1 VQTIVSDH
9 CYHVPSGECMDI
21 LGTSAEKGL
30 DLFEVQHRR
39 EQFGPNQIT
48 ERKGRGPLLR
58 FLLQFHQ
65 PLVYILLA
73 AAGIALAFK
82 GAVDAGVIFG
92 VVLVNAI
99 VGFAQEAK
107 ALRSIASLARN
118 LQSMAT
124 VIRAGKKQ
132 QIPAEELVPGDIVLL
147 QAGDRVPADLRLFAC
162 RDLRIDESALTG
174 ESVPAEKDPA
184 ELAHGTPLGD
194 RHNLA
199 FSSTLVTYGT
209 GGGMVVATGD
219 ATEIGRISELI
230 ATSNPLETPLTRKIH
245 SFSRILLLAILGLA
259 ALVFAVGVLRG
270 QPVVDILVASI
281 AITVA
286 AIPEGLPAAVTIIMA
301 IGVSRLAQRR
311 AIIRRLPAVE
321 ALGSTTV
328 ICSDKTGTL
337 TQNQMTVQAV
347 LAAGR
352 IFSVSGTGYA
362 PTGEISHEGAPAELE
377 AHPTLRECLL
387 AGLLCNDAELTEAG
401 GTWKVQGDPTEGALL
416 SAAWKAGLKPDE
428 WRSRMPRLD
437 AIPFESQY
445 QYMATLHAPQNG
457 QNRLAY
463 VKGSAE
469 AVLERC
475 QSMLGPN
482 GPEPLEREGL
492 LRRVAELAS
501 QGLRVLALARKEYPP
516 ETSALR
522 HEDVREGLVF
532 LGLQAMLDPP
542 RPEAGPAVAACL
554 RAGIRVKM
562 ITGDH
567 AVTATAIARRLGI
580 SRDEEARALTSQDLA
595 KLSDEEFIEAARNT
609 DVFARVTPENKLRL
623 VEALQARGEIVAM
636 TGDGVNDA
644 PALRR
649 ADIGIAMALSGTETA
664 REAAD
669 MVLTDDNFATIE
681 AAVEEGR
688 GVFDNLQ
695 KFIGWTLPTNG
706 GEALVLIAA
715 ILLGIHLPILPIQIL
730 WINLSTAVCLGL
742 MLAFEPKEGDLMAR
756 PPIPPGSP
764 ILSAFLVQRIV
775 LVSALLCGAVF
786 ATYEWEILHGASEAA
801 ARTAAVSAIVFGQLA
816 YLFNSRSL
824 TRPLR
829 TVGLFSNPWVWLGAG
844 LMALL
849 QVGITYLPFMNRLF
863 STEPIRPQAW
873 LVILGAG
880 LCVFLCVGLDKWIRA
895 RVAARRQGQHP

>member
-1 VQTIVSDH
+1 MQTIVSGH
-9 CYHVPSGECMDI
+9 CHHVPSDECLDI
-21 LGTSAEKGL
+21 LGTSPEKGL
-30 DLFEVQHRR
+30 DQFEVQHRR
-39 EQFGPNQIT
+39 QHFGPNRVT

-118 LQSMAT
+118 LQSLAT
-124 VIRAGKKQ
+124 VLRAGKKQ
-132 QIPAEELVPGDIVLL
+132 QIPAAELVPGDIVLL
-147 QAGDRVPADLRLFAC
+147 QAGDRVPADLRLFAA

-174 ESVPAEKDPA
+174 ESVATEKDPA
-184 ELAHGTPLGD
+184 VLPQGTPLGD

-209 GGGMVVATGD
+209 GSGVVVATGD
-219 ATEIGRISELI
+219 ATEIGRISEMI
-230 ATSNPLETPLTRKIH
+230 ATANPLETPLTRKIH
-245 SFSRILLLAILGLA
+245 SFSRILLFAILGLSA
-259 ALVFAVGVLRG
+259 AVFAAGVLRG

-301 IGVSRLAQRR
+301 IGVSRLAKRR

-347 LAAGR
+347 LASGKV
-352 IFSVSGTGYA
+352 FSVSGTGYA
-362 PTGEISHEGAPAELE
+362 PTGEISHEGAPAEME
-377 AHPTLRECLL
+377 AHPALRECLL
-387 AGLLCNDAELTEAG
+387 AGLLCNDAELVETE

-445 QYMATLHAPQNG
+445 QYMATLHQPAGG
-457 QNRLAY
+457 QHRVAY
-463 VKGSAE
+463 MKGSAE

-475 QSMLGPN
+475 ESMIGRN
-482 GPEPLEREGL
+482 GPEPLDREEL
-492 LRRVAELAS
+492 LRRVAELAA

-516 ETSALR
+516 DFASL
-522 HEDVREGLVF
+522 HDPDVRQGLVF

-542 RPEAGPAVAACL
+542 RPEAGAAVAACR

-567 AVTATAIARRLGI
+567 AVTATAIGRRLGI

-595 KLSDEEFIEAARNT
+595 KLSDEEFIEAAQAT

-623 VEALQARGEIVAM
+623 GEALQARGEVVAM

-649 ADIGIAMALSGTETA
+649 ADIGIAMALGGTETA

-681 AAVEEGR
+681 SAVEEGR

-695 KFIGWTLPTNG
+695 KFIAWTLPTNG

-756 PPIPPGSP
+756 PPVPPGSP
-764 ILSAFLVQRIV
+764 ILSGFLLQRIV
-775 LVSALLCGAVF
+775 LVSSLLCGAVF
-786 ATYEWEILHGASEAA
+786 ATYEWELVHGASEAA

-824 TRPLR
+824 RKSLLS
-829 TVGLFSNPWVWLGAG
+829 VGLFSNPWAWFGAA

-849 QVGITYLPFMNRLF
+849 QIGFTYLPFMNRLF
-863 STEPIRPQAW
+863 SSEPVRPGAW
-873 LVILGAG
+873 LAILGSG

-895 RVAARRQGQHP
+895 WAAARRERQHP

>member
-1 VQTIVSDH
+1 MQTIVSDH
-9 CYHVPSGECMDI
+9 CYHVPTGECLDI
-21 LGTSAEKGL
+21 LGTNAEKGL
-30 DLFEVQHRR
+30 DQFEIQHRR
-39 EQFGPNQIT
+39 EQFGLNQVT

-65 PLVYILLA
+65 PLVYILLV
-73 AAGIALAFK
+73 AAGIALVFK

-118 LQSMAT
+118 LQSLAT
-124 VIRAGKKQ
+124 VIRSGKKQ
-132 QIPAEELVPGDIVLL
+132 QIPAVELVPGDIVLL
-147 QAGDRVPADLRLFAC
+147 QAGDRVPADLRLFAT

-174 ESVPAEKDPA
+174 ESVPTEKDPA
-184 ELAHGTPLGD
+184 VLPHGTPLGD

-209 GGGMVVATGD
+209 GSGVVVATGD

-230 ATSNPLETPLTRKIH
+230 ATSNPLDTPLTRKIH
-245 SFSRILLLAILGLA
+245 SFSRILLFAILGLA
-259 ALVFAVGVLRG
+259 AVVFAVGVLRG
-270 QPVVDILVASI
+270 QPVIDILVASI

-347 LAAGR
+347 LAAGEVYQ
-352 IFSVSGTGYA
+352 VSGAGYA
-362 PTGEISHEGAPAELE
+362 PTGEVSLRGAPATLE
-377 AHPTLRECLL
+377 AHPALRECLL
-387 AGLLCNDAELTEAG
+387 GGLLCNDAELVEKD
-401 GTWKVQGDPTEGALL
+401 GTWKVQGDPTEGGLL
-416 SAAWKAGLKPDE
+416 SAAWKAGLTPED
-428 WRSRMPRLD
+428 WRARMPRLD

-445 QYMATLHAPQNG
+445 QYMATLHSLQGGPG
-457 QNRLAY
+457 RVAY
-463 VKGSAE
+463 LKGSTE
-469 AVLERC
+469 KVLERC
-475 QSMLGPN
+475 EKALGPE
-482 GPEPLEREGL
+482 GPEPLDRDEM
-492 LRRVAELAS
+492 LRRVAELAA
-501 QGLRVLALARKEYPP
+501 QGLRVLALARKEFSP
-516 ETSALR
+516 ETAALR
-522 HEDVREGLVF
+522 HEDVRQGLVF

-542 RPEAGPAVAACL
+542 RPEAGAAVAACL

-567 AVTATAIARRLGI
+567 AVTATAIASRLGI
-580 SRDEEARALTSQDLA
+580 AREGGARALTSQDLA
-595 KLSDEEFIEAARNT
+595 GLTDEQFIEAAGTT

-623 VEALQARGEIVAM
+623 VEALQARGEVVAM

-649 ADIGIAMALSGTETA
+649 ADIGIAMALGGTETA

-695 KFIGWTLPTNG
+695 KFIAWTLPTNG

-715 ILLGIHLPILPIQIL
+715 VLLGTRLPILPIQIL

-756 PPIPPGSP
+756 PPVPPGSP
-764 ILSAFLVQRIV
+764 ILSAFLLQRIV
-775 LVSALLCGAVF
+775 LVSSLLCGAVF
-786 ATYEWEILHGASEAA
+786 AVFEWEISQGASEAA

-824 TRPLR
+824 RKSLVS
-829 TVGLFSNPWVWLGAG
+829 VGLFSNPWAWFGAG

-849 QVGITYLPFMNRLF
+849 QLAITYLPFMNRLF
-863 STEPIRPQAW
+863 ATEPVRPGAW
-873 LVILGAG
+873 LSILGSG
-880 LCVFLCVGLDKWIRA
+880 LCVFLCVGLDKTIRA
-895 RVAARRQGQHP
+895 RLAGRRATHP